1 MTYGLQVISASD
13 YVQVDENYANCGLI
27 QNGTANTGT
36 AITVTGGLA
45 RTLIFV
51 RIPYGKTITAY
62 GAKNADQFN
71 TRPGPD
77 GLANYAYDY
86 RVYKRVSDLTPS
98 NGFGLQVFDSSGR
111 LSFDSNFGYA
121 RLAAVA
127 ALNVTGQSS
136 PVTIPNIGSQPW
148 ILLDPLGLCALTQ
161 SGHREIGDVWTLM
174 ASLATNGDVSVGM
187 GRVGSGPPP
196 GDSDIVITGTRSIVL
211 AR

>member
-13 YVQVDENYANCGLI
+13 YVQIDENYANCGLI
-27 QNGTANTGT
+27 QSGTANTGT
-36 AITVTGGLA
+36 AITVTGGLS

-62 GAKNADQFN
+62 GAKNADQFI
-71 TRPGPD
+71 TRPGPAGQAD
-77 GLANYAYDY
+77 YAYDY
-86 RVYKRVSDLTPS
+86 RVYKRVTDLTPS
-98 NGFGLQVFDSSGR
+98 NGFGLQVFDSSGL

-136 PVTIPNIGSQPW
+136 SVTIPNIGSQPW
-148 ILLDPLGLCALTQ
+148 ILLDPLGVCAFTYLTSYVGQ
-161 SGHREIGDVWTLM
+161 VWSLM
-174 ASLATNGDVSVGM
+174 ATLAANGDVSIGM
-187 GRVGSGPPP
+187 SPVANGPPVGS
-196 GDSDIVITGTRSIVL
+196 DTVITGTRSIVL